1 MADPSASDANASPLA
16 ALSAWQGLGEAQ
28 FEALQQLARRSSS
41 AAVETSERNAAD
53 AALAWFDRT
62 VAVHQRVEEEALI
75 PELIESMA
83 GSDPVCLRELAA
95 VATAGYRSVESLWQR
110 LRPACAALSR
120 GTSAMLD
127 ADVVTALIDACRATF
142 ECAERELVA
151 IAERL
156 LDDAA
161 LARLQARLQTLERAA
176 RTSTD

>member
-1 MADPSASDANASPLA
+1 MAGSPLRASASPLT
-16 ALSAWQGLGEAQ
+16 ALVAWHRLGEQ
-28 FEALQQLARRSSS
+28 HFEGLQRLAHRSPDPSI
-41 AAVETSERNAAD
+41 ETSARETAR
-53 AALAWFDRT
+53 AALAWFDGS
-62 VAVHQRVEEEALI
+62 VAIHHRVQEETLI
-75 PELIESMA
+75 PELMESMA

-127 ADVVTALIDACRATF
+127 ADVVTALVEVCRATF
-142 ECAERELVA
+142 ERADRELIA

-161 LARLQARLQTLERAA
+161 LARLRAQLDDLGRLARMPV
-176 RTSTD
+176 D